1 MKKKPRRL
9 LLPSL
14 ICVLVIVAALFA
26 AVLFSWDRI
35 EPVVTYWEQ
44 KIQETEPGN
53 EVRQEEPA
61 SEAEADMPDMTE
73 NESEEQSAEIPG
85 AIPEKTIYTF
95 LQGPKAWKSKR
106 AWSGEWCNMDLAD
119 SLFSIFG
126 CGLCDLANIYST
138 LTAYECSPIDM
149 YNYAIEISTYSPG
162 GGYGAIDWSQ
172 MHQVLRKT
180 GFTSRLCKKDATYEA
195 FRDRIRSNLTAIVLV
210 SSYNDDTYWQD
221 TPGHYVNIWNYDE
234 ATDTIFLADSGDPNH
249 NRKRVPLKYIYDALA
264 SASPH
269 QYLLVTAYDEEK
281 NTWRYT
287 GIHEKWRKPS
297 YYTAKS

>member
-14 ICVLVIVAALFA
+14 ICVLVVVGALFA

-35 EPVVTYWEQ
+35 QPVVTDWE
-44 KIQETEPGN
+44 KKLQETET
-53 EVRQEEPA
+53 ETEIQRDEPA
-61 SEAEADMPDMTE
+61 AETE
-73 NESEEQSAEIPG
+73 EIPAESESEEEPVTVPG
-85 AIPEKTIYTF
+85 GIPEKTIYTF
-95 LQGPKAWKSKR
+95 LQGPKAWKTKR
-106 AWSGEWCNMDLAD
+106 AWSGEWCNMELAD

-149 YNYAIEISTYSPG
+149 YNFAIDISTYSPG

-180 GFTSRLCKKDATYEA
+180 GFTSRLSKKDKTYEA
-195 FRDRIRSNLTAIVLV
+195 FRDRIRSSLTAIVLV

-234 ATDTIFLADSGDPNH
+234 ETDTIFLADSGDPNH
-249 NRKRVPLKYIYDALA
+249 NRKRVPLRYIYDALA

-281 NTWRYT
+281 NTWKYT

-297 YYTAKS
+297 YYKKKS